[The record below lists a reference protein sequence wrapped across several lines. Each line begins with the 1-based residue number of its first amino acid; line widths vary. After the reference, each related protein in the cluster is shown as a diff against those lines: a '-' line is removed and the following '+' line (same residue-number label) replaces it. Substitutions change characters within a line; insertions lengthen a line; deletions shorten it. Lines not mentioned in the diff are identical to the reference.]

1 MLPLD
6 RLPAAHPRMP
16 SPAAS
21 LASRASRASLT
32 SLTLLAPLV
41 ALWLGACGQDVDL
54 PWQLDHERV
63 IAVRATPPRIA
74 SGQRAELDALLGRAD
89 GAPYEARP
97 NHVEVVSPQSL
108 ASALSAADGSFS
120 VLAPSAQ
127 TLAAA
132 RAELGLAEG
141 AAVPLQLRVG
151 FPGTERTALK
161 VVWLGEAGEN
171 FALGSALVGGQEALA
186 QDALEVLPETEVRLE
201 VPFDA
206 SYNVNWL
213 TSCGTMHDFDL
224 ARAYLR
230 VEAADPQAGHL
241 AVVVRDDRG
250 AVAWRVWSIAAQPR

>member
-1 MLPLD
+1 ML
-6 RLPAAHPRMP
+6 A
-16 SPAAS
+16 
-21 LASRASRASLT
+21 ASRAPLAS
-32 SLTLLAPLV
+32 LV

-74 SGQRAELDALLGRAD
+74 PGQRSQLDALLGRAE
-89 GAPYEARP
+89 GAPYEALPDRI
-97 NHVEVVSPQSL
+97 EVVSPQSL
-108 ASALSAADGSFS
+108 ASALTTTDGTFS
-120 VLAPSAQ
+120 VLAPSES

-132 RAELGLAEG
+132 RTELGLAEG

-151 FPGTERTALK
+151 FADTERTALK
-161 VVWLGEAGEN
+161 VVWLGEAGGN
-171 FALGSALVGGQEALA
+171 LALGSALVGGEDALTK
-186 QDALEVLPETEVRLE
+186 DALEVQPATEVRLE

-241 AVVVRDDRG
+241 AVVVRDERG
-250 AVAWRVWSIAAQPR
+250 AVAWRVWPIAAQPR

>member
-1 MLPLD
+1 MLSLD
-6 RLPAAHPRMP
+6 RQPPARTQAYVL
-16 SPAAS
+16 AAA
-21 LASRASRASLT
+21 LAA
-32 SLTLLAPLV
+32 
-41 ALWLGACGQDVDL
+41 ALLGACGQDVDL

-74 SGQRAELDALLGRAD
+74 SGQRAQLDALLGRAE

-97 NHVEVVSPQSL
+97 ETVEVVSPLSL
-108 ASALSAADGSFS
+108 ASALASTDGTYS

-127 TLAAA
+127 ALAAA
-132 RAELGLAEG
+132 RTELGLAES
-141 AAVPLQLRVG
+141 AAVPLQLRLG
-151 FPGTERTALK
+151 FAETERTALK
-161 VVWLGEAGEN
+161 VVWLGEAGDN
-171 FALGSALVGGQEALA
+171 FTLGSALVGGEDALA
-186 QDALEVLPETEVRLE
+186 KDALEVSPETEVRLE

-230 VEAADPQAGHL
+230 VEAADPQSGHL

-250 AVAWRVWSIAAQPR
+250 AVAWRVWTIAAR